1 MMGESAY
8 SQIIAVVF
16 TILLVSS
23 AAAPGAA
30 ALAAPEPGGPGH
42 DTSTVQNLSIGS
54 NSSET
59 EQSDNTSEQTPD
71 RTNNSSGN
79 EQTPPSDNT
88 TEPENETTTPSDNTT
103 EAPENETTPPSDNTT
118 EVPENETTPSDNTTE
133 APENETTPPSDNTTE
148 APENETT
155 PPSDN
160 TTEVPE
166 NETTPPSNNTTEV
179 PENKTAPPSN
189 NTTEAPENET
199 AISTV
204 TTRNRSRNSSTNSS
218 TAEVIVRVE
227 EFEIP
232 EAGTLSK
239 EAAVDELRTHAN
251 ETQQPVLDYAAS
263 TDGVTVLNR
272 FWITNAVLMRVNT
285 SKANASALVKQPG
298 VTDVHRNYE
307 VRALSATNTQPSGT
321 AKQPTAADSPSGDVT
336 YGLDQLNVPEV
347 WAEHGTRGAG
357 AKVAVLDTGADIDH
371 PDLSLRTENQ
381 NDATYP
387 GGWAE
392 FDTNGD
398 RVMNSTPHAT
408 SDHGTHVTGT
418 VGGGDTSGTAVGVAP
433 DADMMHGLVLPDGTG
448 SFAQIIAG
456 MQWAVEED
464 ADVIS
469 MSLGADGFYSTLIP
483 PIRNAEDAGT
493 TVVVAAG
500 NHGPETAPSPGNIYD
515 ATTVGASGPDRDIAP
530 FSGGDVVRTQRDW
543 GDAAPGD
550 WPASFVTPDIA
561 APGVETYST
570 LPGGEYGEK
579 SGTSMATP
587 HISGVVALM
596 VSASGGDLSP
606 DEINTALRKSAT
618 KPADAPNNKDIRYGH
633 GIVDAL
639 DATTAV
645 AAEQGIT
652 GTVTNTSGAPI
663 ADATV
668 TLDSGAET
676 TTNPAGDYLV
686 RTLPGRFNVTASEF
700 GYEPETS
707 QVTVD
712 SGTMA
717 THSIDLS
724 ASLDGRVTT
733 NQTSEIKSGNAA
745 TVTYQTAHAETLSI
759 TRTGTTTENATLYVN
774 GQQYAF
780 GEEIALNNSDDTT
793 VQVRVETTTNAD
805 GRLVLSHT
813 LSGLGDTV
821 TLTTGPTNVV
831 PDPVYVGVVDSTGSE
846 YANQVQTAVDTNVP
860 DEYFVSVITPEEAMA
875 ETDNYDV
882 LVVNQVSSGVDVEA
896 FVAATDHPDTGVVY
910 LDQWGAASNGI
921 TALSSATQNPVVTG
935 QSTQNDRPAFE
946 VVTGHPL
953 FDGVASAGE
962 RVQIHNQSRGDIAWF
977 DRYQG
982 TTLAT
987 VGDGSDTSGTGIA
1000 IDESTQS
1007 VLLSSLGRTSTVRS
1021 SHMSHDAN
1029 AILGNAVMYVNSK
1042 PPAWFASTQP
1052 AHVSPG
1058 DSFSVEVAADDLDR
1072 LNVTLTE
1079 STTLTKSDI
1088 SLSVNGT
1095 EREFGEWHSVSDDT
1109 DAVTIRINTS
1119 RDIVGSVGLSVTA
1132 DGDNET
1138 VELLSGQTA
1147 AYEKPLVV
1155 PEDVD
1160 TIQGAI
1166 DLAPPGTTVEVA
1178 PGTYTKPIEVTTPGM
1193 TLTAHDAA
1201 ARPTIEAN
1209 IPGFYDPVVHVDA
1222 PNVTVEQLDVTA
1234 KGAAPDGIAVERMNA
1249 TIQDVSVSGAAHG
1262 VLIGGAGST
1271 AHNAVVRDVNI
1282 TNGASL
1288 LAIGV
1293 TVGEAD
1299 SAHVSNATISGQD
1312 SGVDVYTSSDTVVER
1327 NEITDSG
1334 AGLTTF
1340 ETDNIQFRENE
1351 IHDMDESASNTVGI
1365 QLEAFVTNA
1374 TVVDN
1379 DIWNLSEGVY
1389 VEGTNTGGEI
1399 AWNDIDA
1406 EYGVWVDRADV
1417 PAVEIHHND
1426 LSESNTSLGSG
1437 LDTTLRATM
1446 NYHGERAGNRSFV
1459 SGDVVYEP
1467 FLTAPPEAVNTTD
1480 PSRFGIDLTLAAD
1493 EVYSVSV
1500 PGPTDQTVAD
1510 LFSGGFEGAVY
1521 GFDANTQ
1528 TWKMLSGDDRVAP
1541 LQGIAVVAE
1550 SDGRMT
1556 ITHHVGTDSPNAPAQ
1571 TALVEGWNFVGAPT
1585 YNRIDLAFDAGTV
1598 KPTLATAPMT
1608 APSSQPGQATSFE
1621 GTYRFQSASSG
1632 TAPDASPYQGYFVF
1646 VENKSTLPSYVGP
1659 NPSKTE
1665 LYKGIRL
1672 YQLNSTASNGTGEEG
1687 PVINGSVS
1695 VSTVLASTG
1704 SVDNATLQTTLSQV
1718 IYRNLTTAVAAED
1731 SNRSMADIEA
1741 AAADIVADAAPPYR
1755 NLTASAA
1762 DTAVQRIRRGSIKTH
1777 TADGNETGQVSNSR
1791 SAATVPAS

>member
-1 MMGESAY
+1 MMGERTY

-16 TILLVSS
+16 TILLITS
-23 AAAPGAA
+23 ASAPGAA
-30 ALAAPEPGGPGH
+30 ALAVPESEEPSQT
-42 DTSTVQNLSIGS
+42 TSTVQTLSTGS

-59 EQSDNTSEQTPD
+59 EQSGNTSAPPTERTNTPPDD
-71 RTNNSSGN
+71 RTTS
-79 EQTPPSDNT
+79 PSENT
-88 TEPENETTTPSDNTT
+88 TES
-103 EAPENETTPPSDNTT
+103 PENETTPPSDNTT
-118 EVPENETTPSDNTTE
+118 ES
-133 APENETTPPSDNTTE
+133 PENETTPPSDNTTE
-148 APENETT
+148 PPENETTPPSNNTTEPPENETT

-160 TTEVPE
+160 TTESPE
-166 NETTPPSNNTTEV
+166 NETTPPSDNTTE
-179 PENKTAPPSN
+179 S
-189 NTTEAPENET
+189 PENET
-199 AISTV
+199 TV
-204 TTRNRSRNSSTNSS
+204 SRVTERNRERNSSNNSS

-239 EAAVDELRTHAN
+239 EAVVDELRTHAN
-251 ETQQPVLDYAAS
+251 KTQQPVLDYAAS
-263 TDGVTVLNR
+263 TDGVTVVNR

-285 SKANASALVKQPG
+285 SKANASALVRQPG
-298 VTDVHRNYE
+298 VTDVHKNYE
-307 VRALSATNTQPSGT
+307 VRALSTTNAQSNST
-321 AKQPTAADSPSGDVT
+321 AQQPTAAGSASGDVT

-347 WAEHGTRGAG
+347 WAQHGTRGAG

-398 RVMNSTPHAT
+398 RVINSTPHAT

-418 VGGGDTSGTAVGVAP
+418 VGGGDASGTAVGVAP
-433 DADMMHGLVLPDGTG
+433 DAAMMHGLVLPEGTG

-561 APGVETYST
+561 APGVGTYST

-606 DEINTALRKSAT
+606 EEIDTALRKSAT
-618 KPADAPNNKDIRYGH
+618 KPTNAPDDKDIRYGH

-652 GTVTNTSGAPI
+652 GTVTDTSGAPI

-668 TLDSGAET
+668 TLDNGAET
-676 TTNPAGDYLV
+676 RTDTNGSYLV
-686 RTLPGRFNVTASEF
+686 RTLPGTFNITSSEF
-700 GYEPETS
+700 GYEPATS
-707 QVTVD
+707 EVTVD
-712 SGTMA
+712 SGMMA
-717 THSIDLS
+717 TDNVELS
-724 ASLDGRVTT
+724 PSLDARVTT
-733 NQTSEIKSGNAA
+733 NQTGQIKSGNVA
-745 TVTYQTAHAETLSI
+745 TVSYETAHAETLTI
-759 TRTGTTTENATLYVN
+759 TRTGTATENATLYVD
-774 GQQYAF
+774 GQQRAF
-780 GEEIALNNSDDTT
+780 GEDIALNDSDATA
-793 VQVRVETTTNAD
+793 VQVRVETAANAD
-805 GRLVLSHT
+805 GQIVLSHT
-813 LSGLGDTV
+813 LSGLGDTT

-846 YANQVQTAVDTNVP
+846 YANQVQAAVDTNVP

-875 ETDNYDV
+875 EADNYDV
-882 LVVNQVSSGVDVEA
+882 LVVNQIGSGTDVEA
-896 FVAATDHPDTGVVY
+896 FATATDPPDTGVVY

-921 TALSSATQNPVVTG
+921 TALSDATQNPVVTG
-935 QSTQNDRPAFE
+935 QSTQNDRPVFE

-953 FDGVASAGE
+953 FDGVATAGE

-1007 VLLSSLGRTSTVRS
+1007 VLLSSLGRTSTVRNT
-1021 SHMSHDAN
+1021 HLTNDAN
-1029 AILGNAVMYVNSK
+1029 EILGNAVVYANSK

-1052 AHVSPG
+1052 THVSPG
-1058 DSFSVEVAADDLDR
+1058 SSFSVEVAADDLDR

-1079 STTLTKSDI
+1079 STTLEKSDL
-1088 SLSVNGT
+1088 SLYVNGT
-1095 EREFGEWHSVSDDT
+1095 ERSFGEWHNVPNET
-1109 DAVTIRINTS
+1109 ETVAIRVNTS
-1119 RDIVGSVGLSVTA
+1119 KNIVGSVGLSITA
-1132 DGDNET
+1132 DGHSET

-1160 TIQGAI
+1160 TIQAAI
-1166 DLAPPGTTVEVA
+1166 DLAPPGTTVEIA
-1178 PGTYTKPIEVTTPGM
+1178 PGTYTKPVEITTPGM
-1193 TLTAHDAA
+1193 TLTAHDSA

-1209 IPGFYDPVVHVDA
+1209 IAGFYDPVVHVDA
-1222 PNVTVEQLDVTA
+1222 PNVTVEQLDVNA
-1234 KGAAPDGIAVERMNA
+1234 KGFAPDGIAVERMNA
-1249 TIQDVSVSGAAHG
+1249 TIQNVSVNGAAHG

-1271 AHNAVVRDVNI
+1271 AHNGIVRDVNI

-1288 LAIGV
+1288 LAIGI

-1299 SAHVSNATISGQD
+1299 NAHVSNATISGQD
-1312 SGVDVYTSSDTVVER
+1312 SGVDVYTSSDTVIKH

-1340 ETDNIQFRENE
+1340 ETDNVQFRNNE

-1374 TVVDN
+1374 TVVNN

-1389 VEGTNTGGEI
+1389 IEGTNTGGEI
-1399 AWNDIDA
+1399 AGNDIDA

-1426 LSESNTSLGSG
+1426 LSESNTSLGTG
-1437 LDTTLRATM
+1437 LNTTLRATM
-1446 NYHGERAGNRSFV
+1446 NYHGERAGNESFV
-1459 SGDVVYEP
+1459 TGDVVYEP
-1467 FLTAPPEAVNTTD
+1467 FLTAPPEAVNTTETR
-1480 PSRFGIDLTLAAD
+1480 RFGIDLTLAGG

-1500 PGPTDQTVAD
+1500 PGPTEQTVSD
-1510 LFSGGFEGAVY
+1510 LFGDGFEGAVY
-1521 GFDANTQ
+1521 GFDANSQ

-1541 LQGIAVVAE
+1541 LQGLAVVAE

-1556 ITHHVGTDSPNAPAQ
+1556 ITHHVGTNSPNAPAQ
-1571 TALVEGWNFVGAPT
+1571 AALVEGWNFVGSPM
-1585 YNRIDLAFDAGTV
+1585 YNRIDLAFDAGTI
-1598 KPTLATAPMT
+1598 KPDLATAPMS
-1608 APSSQPGQATSFE
+1608 APNSQPGQATSFE
-1621 GTYRFQSASSG
+1621 GTYRFQSSSSG
-1632 TAPDASPYQGYFVF
+1632 TVPDASPYQGYFVF
-1646 VENKSTLPSYVGP
+1646 VENESTLPSYVSP
-1659 NPSKTE
+1659 NPSTTE
-1665 LYKGIRL
+1665 LYEGVGL
-1672 YQLNSTASNGTGEEG
+1672 YPVNNTASNSTSREALRL
-1687 PVINGSVS
+1687 NGSAS
-1695 VSTVLASTG
+1695 VSNVLANADSM
-1704 SVDNATLQTTLSQV
+1704 DNATLQTTLSQA
-1718 IYRNLTTAVAAED
+1718 IYRKLTVAVVAQNGTASMANIQAAAANIVADTAPSHRNLT
-1731 SNRSMADIEA
+1731 S
-1741 AAADIVADAAPPYR
+1741 
-1755 NLTASAA
+1755 SAA
-1762 DTAVQRIRRGSIKTH
+1762 DDAVERIRRDGVNTH
-1777 TADGNETGQVSNSR
+1777 TAEANKTDQVSTPR
-1791 SAATVPAS
+1791 SVTTVPAS